1 MDSRDETEIRRLVMK
16 PILSLFALVLAI
28 SLVTAC
34 GQPDPVPMRVGTNV
48 WPGYEPLYLARELG
62 EYGDHEVRLV
72 ELPNTSA
79 VMQAYRNGI
88 LDGAACTLD
97 EALLLAQDQAD
108 FSILLIMDYSHGGD
122 VILARPPI
130 SSLEEIRGKRVGLEN
145 TALGS
150 YVISRALEIA
160 GVGSDEIT
168 VVPVVADEQERAYDQ
183 QSVDAVV
190 TFEPVRTRLLAKGAN
205 QIFDSRSIPKEI
217 VDILIVRNSF
227 LEERPDSV
235 RKLLRGWFA
244 ALDRLSITPDEAHG
258 IIARRLAITPQET
271 KASYEG
277 LLLPG
282 LAENKAMLFGTS
294 PPLLAIAK
302 RLAENMTKA
311 KILKNDGDPSR
322 LFASEEVLGLYP

>member
-1 MDSRDETEIRRLVMK
+1 MK
-16 PILSLFALVLAI
+16 RILSLFALIIAI
-28 SLVTAC
+28 SLIGAC
-34 GQPDPVPMRVGTNV
+34 GQPDPAPMRIGTNV

-72 ELPNTSA
+72 ELPNTSE
-79 VMQAYRNGI
+79 VIRSYRNGV
-88 LDGAACTLD
+88 LDAAACTLD
-97 EALLLAQDQAD
+97 EALMLAEDHAD

-130 SSLEEIRGKRVGLEN
+130 DSLEGIRGKRVGLEN

-160 GVGSDEIT
+160 GLSSGDIT
-168 VVPVVADEQERAYDQ
+168 VVPLLADEQERAYHE

-205 QIFDSRSIPKEI
+205 EIFDSRSIPKEI

-235 RKLLRGWFA
+235 RKLLKGWFA
-244 ALDRLSITPDEAHG
+244 ALDRLSKTPDEAHG

-271 KASYEG
+271 EASYEG

-282 LAENKAMLFGTS
+282 LAENKAMLFGNP
-294 PPLLAIAK
+294 PPLQTTAK
-302 RLAENMTKA
+302 RLAENMTEA
-311 KILKNDGDPSR
+311 KILKKEGDLGR
-322 LFASEEVLGLYP
+322 LFAPEEVLELYP